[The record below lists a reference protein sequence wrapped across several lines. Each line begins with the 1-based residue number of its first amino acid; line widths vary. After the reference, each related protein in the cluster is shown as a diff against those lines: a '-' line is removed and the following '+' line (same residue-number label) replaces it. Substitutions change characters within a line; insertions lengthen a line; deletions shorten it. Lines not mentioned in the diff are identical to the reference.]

1 MKNKLMEPKFRFP
14 LRLAR
19 HLFVAAAIFLW
30 VGPSGAAQP
39 SSVNG
44 GGNGTFNADLD
55 GDGEI
60 DGTHFGFGV
69 VLTPKGVVNGHF
81 TCQMAG
87 NMDFLGLK
95 LMLVE
100 GQASSAFF
108 APTSVTFSGTADVNF
123 EPGGV
128 FADIP
133 FIVTVT
139 AGGPRSGNA
148 TAHPDRSLRRCPRRY
163 DTGRQQLLTASRNCI
178 ERSNLHQMTIQ
189 ARRPLV
195 SPVEV
200 CQPLFFVRPKRL
212 TRLGY

>member
-1 MKNKLMEPKFRFP
+1 MKNKLTEPKFGFFF
-14 LRLAR
+14 RLAR
-19 HLFVAAAIFLW
+19 HLFVTAAIFLW

-39 SSVNG
+39 SSVSG

-60 DGTHFGFGV
+60 DGTHFGFDV
-69 VLTPKGVVNGHF
+69 VLTPNGVNGHF

-87 NMDFLGLK
+87 NMDFLGLN

-100 GQASSAFF
+100 GQVSSAFF

-133 FIVTVT
+133 FTVIAT
-139 AGGPRSGNA
+139 AGGPGVGTIQLTLIGVFDGFTGDTIPGDNNY
-148 TAHPDRSLRRCPRRY
+148 SLPVE
-163 DTGRQQLLTASRNCI
+163 TLLTGNISIN
-178 ERSNLHQMTIQ
+178 
-189 ARRPLV
+189 
-195 SPVEV
+195 
-200 CQPLFFVRPKRL
+200 
-212 TRLGY
+212 

>member
-1 MKNKLMEPKFRFP
+1 VKDKIPQAESRIMKNKLMEPKFRFP

-128 FADIP
+128 FTDIP
-133 FIVTVT
+133 FTVIAT
-139 AGGPRSGNA
+139 AGGPGVGTIPLTLVGVFDGVTGDTIPGDNNY
-148 TAHPDRSLRRCPRRY
+148 SLPIETVL
-163 DTGRQQLLTASRNCI
+163 TGLISI
-178 ERSNLHQMTIQ
+178 
-189 ARRPLV
+189 
-195 SPVEV
+195 
-200 CQPLFFVRPKRL
+200 K
-212 TRLGY
+212 

>member
-19 HLFVAAAIFLW
+19 HLVVAAAIFLW

-128 FADIP
+128 FTDIP
-133 FIVTVT
+133 FTVIAT
-139 AGGPRSGNA
+139 AGGPGV
-148 TAHPDRSLRRCPRRY
+148 
-163 DTGRQQLLTASRNCI
+163 G
-178 ERSNLHQMTIQ
+178 TIQ
-189 ARRPLV
+189 
-195 SPVEV
+195 
-200 CQPLFFVRPKRL
+200 L
-212 TRLGY
+212 TLIGVFDGVTGDTIPGDNNYSLPIETVLTGLISIK

>member
-1 MKNKLMEPKFRFP
+1 MKNRLMESRFRFP

-19 HLFVAAAIFLW
+19 YLFMVVAIFLW
-30 VGPSGAAQP
+30 VSPSGAAKP
-39 SSVNG
+39 ATATG

-69 VLTPKGVVNGHF
+69 VQNASAANGHF

-87 NMDFLGLK
+87 NMDFLGLN
-95 LMLVE
+95 LMLVD
-100 GQASSAFF
+100 GQVSSGSFASTSA
-108 APTSVTFSGTADVNF
+108 TFSGTADVNF

-139 AGGPRSGNA
+139 AGGPGVGTLQLTLIGVFDGVPGDTIPGDNNY
-148 TAHPDRSLRRCPRRY
+148 SL
-163 DTGRQQLLTASRNCI
+163 
-178 ERSNLHQMTIQ
+178 
-189 ARRPLV
+189 
-195 SPVEV
+195 PVETV
-200 CQPLFFVRPKRL
+200 LSGLISIK
-212 TRLGY
+212 

>member
-1 MKNKLMEPKFRFP
+1 MKNRLMESRFRFP

-19 HLFVAAAIFLW
+19 YLFMVVAIFLW
-30 VGPSGAAQP
+30 VSPSGAAKP
-39 SSVNG
+39 ATATG

-69 VLTPKGVVNGHF
+69 VQNASAANGHF

-87 NMDFLGLK
+87 NMDFLGLN
-95 LMLVE
+95 LMLVD
-100 GQASSAFF
+100 GQVSSGSFASTSA
-108 APTSVTFSGTADVNF
+108 TFSGTADVNF